1 MQKGSKNIQE
11 RRATCVVEDAQ
22 STVIHAH
29 GDSHQPQ
36 PHDGGWKLDELKVER
51 GHDPSKGSNDNENR
65 EGAKS
70 AIIAGDAE
78 RAYREAM
85 DEIDGENAD
94 EYVVE
99 DAQDALWQ
107 QGAVLGEVV
116 PEATERGVEANEVQ
130 MHEEE
135 N

>member
-70 AIIAGDAE
+70 AIIAGDAL
-78 RAYREAM
+78 ALHAG
-85 DEIDGENAD
+85 INK
-94 EYVVE
+94 VVLAAT
-99 DAQDALWQ
+99 AQSLFFWKCK
-107 QGAVLGEVV
+107 
-116 PEATERGVEANEVQ
+116 
-130 MHEEE
+130 
-135 N
+135 